1 MVWVIVF
8 NKIKSLSIWF
18 KSINQIVGNIIA
30 GIIFVP
36 FNDDNFKIINHNVLS
51 WWQLTKGHLEYND
64 LFSYSIIHHWIY
76 KSDVNMMLLFTWNQ
90 LHIIS
95 FESIDELNHCK
106 VVLSKNMC
114 HSNDANDSMKK
125 MIQLR
130 DSNKLILIISFA
142 SLFLSSYYIHCI
154 ICKTVVWI
162 HQPIYIRFS
171 LAQQQFTK

>member
-1 MVWVIVF
+1 
-8 NKIKSLSIWF
+8 
-18 KSINQIVGNIIA
+18 
-30 GIIFVP
+30 
-36 FNDDNFKIINHNVLS
+36 
-51 WWQLTKGHLEYND
+51 
-64 LFSYSIIHHWIY
+64 
-76 KSDVNMMLLFTWNQ
+76 MMLLFTWNQ

-154 ICKTVVWI
+154 ICKTVV
-162 HQPIYIRFS
+162 
-171 LAQQQFTK
+171 